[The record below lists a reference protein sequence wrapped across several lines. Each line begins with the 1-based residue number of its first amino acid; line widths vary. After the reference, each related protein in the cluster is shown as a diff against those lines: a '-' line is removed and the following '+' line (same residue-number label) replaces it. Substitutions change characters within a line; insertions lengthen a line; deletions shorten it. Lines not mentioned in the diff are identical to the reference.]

1 MSLMGT
7 LAKVAIGYAAAR
19 GVDSLSRSRGGM
31 PGQFGGAQVPADEAR
46 AEQAPGMGSLQD
58 MIGQMAS
65 GAGMGDLQNMI
76 ANMAKQ
82 SGFDLS
88 AIMGGGAAQPGGK
101 EDKGGLLSAQ
111 PGAGGGL
118 AGHNGLRSV
127 EAHLHT
133 RDFTR
138 VRIGVGKPPG
148 GKEQGA
154 GHVLSK
160 TNGATKELL
169 AAAVVEAADAV
180 ELILTEGVD
189 AAMARVNAK

>member
-76 ANMAKQ
+76 ANMANRLT
-82 SGFDLS
+82 S
-88 AIMGGGAAQPGGK
+88 M
-101 EDKGGLLSAQ
+101 
-111 PGAGGGL
+111 
-118 AGHNGLRSV
+118 
-127 EAHLHT
+127 
-133 RDFTR
+133 
-138 VRIGVGKPPG
+138 PP
-148 GKEQGA
+148 Q
-154 GHVLSK
+154 
-160 TNGATKELL
+160 
-169 AAAVVEAADAV
+169 AAVSIAAGWSNSDLVAVFRQMEEEARIAGRASIVPYLLTLMPAERAATITTLMMDADA
-180 ELILTEGVD
+180 EQLP
-189 AAMARVNAK
+189 R